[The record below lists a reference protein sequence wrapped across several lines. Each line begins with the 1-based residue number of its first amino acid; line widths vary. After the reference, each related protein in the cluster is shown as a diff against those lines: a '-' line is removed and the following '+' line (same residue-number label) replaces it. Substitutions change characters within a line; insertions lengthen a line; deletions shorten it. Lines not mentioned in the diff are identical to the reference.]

1 MPRSFEGKTWVAF
14 LDISGFKQM
23 MENMPLAESAL
34 DKFYSTIFTEVIRI
48 NHNFPFEVYTS
59 GKASISSLVISDC
72 AIIFVDNQK
81 VKEDIIRD
89 LHFIL
94 NVICQINRSLINPQK
109 EPSIMTTCA
118 IAYGDF
124 KYVSRGAD
132 MHTENNYFYGQT
144 YLRAYLGSEELRKM
158 PGYCRVVTKCFS
170 IPDELRNI
178 QPFSLLNL
186 TKDYY
191 DYYWMLDNLENLKGF
206 REKYESLSQEVYRH
220 IASLLFKSAPLE
232 K

>member
-14 LDISGFKQM
+14 LDMSGFKQM
-23 MENMPLAESAL
+23 MKDMSLAERAL
-34 DKFYSTIFTEVIRI
+34 DKFYNTIFTEVIRT
-48 NHNFPFEVYTS
+48 NHNFPSETYPS
-59 GKASISSLVISDC
+59 GKASISSLVVSDC
-72 AIIFVDNQK
+72 AVIFVDNQK

-89 LHFIL
+89 LHLIL
-94 NVICQINRSLINPQK
+94 SVICQINRFLINPQK
-109 EPSIMTTCA
+109 NPPMMTTCA

-158 PGYCRVVTKCFS
+158 PGYCRILTKCFT
-170 IPDELRNI
+170 IPDKLRTI
-178 QPFSLLNL
+178 QPFNLLDETN
-186 TKDYY
+186 DYY
-191 DYYWMLDNLENLKGF
+191 NYYWMLDDLKDMKIF
-206 REKYESLSQEVYRH
+206 QEKYEGLSQEVYKH
-220 IASLLFKSAPLE
+220 IADLLFKSASME